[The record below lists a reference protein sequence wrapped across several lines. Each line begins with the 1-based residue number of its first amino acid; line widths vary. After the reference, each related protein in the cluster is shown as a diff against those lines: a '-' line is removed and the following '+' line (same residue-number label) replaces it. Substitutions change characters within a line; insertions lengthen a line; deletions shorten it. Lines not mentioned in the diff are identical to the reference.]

1 MQEEKDKPFECSTCG
16 NKFTLINSLRR
27 HKKQIHQDTST
38 TTVGIGKK
46 KNKSSKKKA
55 NSPLQVCSKP
65 VPKIITQLSLQ
76 EQEEDVAV
84 IFVGKDVGKMISSTL
99 VSNNADE
106 VPPRGES
113 SIAEEKP
120 QVRKS

>member
-27 HKKQIHQDTST
+27 HKKQIHQDTSI
-38 TTVGIGKK
+38 TTVGIGNK
-46 KNKSSKKKA
+46 KNKISKKKA
-55 NSPLQVCSKP
+55 SSALQVCSKP
-65 VPKIITQLSLQ
+65 VPRIITQLSLQ

-84 IFVGKDVGKMISSTL
+84 IFGKMMSSTL
-99 VSNNADE
+99 VSHNSDK

-120 QVRKS
+120 QVRKG